1 MTSAAVLSPA
11 PGIGPYAICK
21 AGVAQLTQS
30 MAIEVGKHG
39 VRVNSVAPGF
49 IPTNM
54 TARYYTNPDG
64 SVNEEAKAATL
75 APMAKFAPLRRV
87 GETSEIA
94 YAVLYLAS
102 DASSYVTGQLL
113 SPNGG
118 TSMSY

>member
-1 MTSAAVLSPA
+1 
-11 PGIGPYAICK
+11 
-21 AGVAQLTQS
+21 
-30 MAIEVGKHG
+30 
-39 VRVNSVAPGF
+39 VAPGF